1 MSSPANTPKPAAAP
15 AGGGATASAA
25 GGSAVR
31 GPGAAK
37 RGKPAPRRR
46 VPAEERRED
55 VLRVAAQ
62 VVARDGMHAAST
74 AEIAKA
80 AGMSHAY
87 LFRLFPTKEELLLE
101 VARRCCV
108 TMREQMIG
116 AGEDATAAGEEPLA
130 AMGARWIELLDDRTL
145 LQVSLQS
152 ISAAQ
157 AMPALGAQL
166 REAWELIITDIER
179 VSGASTD
186 EVRAFV
192 AEGMLLKV
200 ISGLGAEQSPWVERL
215 HGGPLPC
222 GPAEVAKILD
232 DEVLSGG

>member
-1 MSSPANTPKPAAAP
+1 MATSTDSPKPAARR
-15 AGGGATASAA
+15 SN
-25 GGSAVR
+25 
-31 GPGAAK
+31 
-37 RGKPAPRRR
+37 KPAPRKR

-55 VLRVAAQ
+55 VLRVAAE

-108 TMREQMIG
+108 TMRDDMIG
-116 AGEDATAAGEEPLA
+116 AGEAARAAGEDPLA

-157 AMPALGAQL
+157 AMPALGEQL
-166 REAWELIITDIER
+166 REAWELIVADIER

-186 EVRAFV
+186 DVRAFV

-222 GPAEVAKILD
+222 GAAEVARVLD
-232 DEVLSGG
+232 EEVLTSG